1 MKVTKLTSKGSGR
14 VNEDCLFIKDNLF
27 GVFDGLTSLNK
38 YTDIK
43 GNSGGQIASQL
54 IKKIFEEKYSQDF
67 LWILHKA
74 RIELNREM
82 IKRKFD
88 LSQKVNRLST
98 TIAVV
103 RLISKHIEFVQ
114 VGDSP
119 IVLINKDKSFRVI
132 MSSKN
137 TDKKSLILWKR
148 LSIKETINW
157 SENKEIMDQLIK
169 VRQMANVTYGTFN
182 GEVGVFNF
190 ILNGKISINNIT
202 DILLFTDGLF
212 WPVENPSKEEN
223 IDDLVNLYLNFGL
236 KKLKE
241 KVRQQ
246 EADDPLCKRYPRFKK
261 HDDIAA
267 ISIKIS

>member
-1 MKVTKLTSKGSGR
+1 MNVSSIISRGSGKM
-14 VNEDCLFIKDNLF
+14 NEDGLLIKKNLY

-38 YTDIK
+38 YTDEK
-43 GNSGGQIASQL
+43 GNSGGRIASQL
-54 IKKIFEEKYSQDF
+54 IKKIFEENYTKDY
-67 LWILHKA
+67 LWMLNKA

-82 IKRKFD
+82 IKRNFD

-98 TIAVV
+98 TVAVV
-103 RLISKHIEFVQ
+103 RLLNKKIEFVQ

-119 IVLINKDKSFRVI
+119 IVLIFKDKSFKVI
-132 MSSKN
+132 TSSKN
-137 TDKKSLILWKR
+137 TDKNSLILWKR
-148 LSIKETINW
+148 LSSKEAINW
-157 SENKEIMDQLIK
+157 SENKRIKDQLIK

-267 ISIKIS
+267 ISIKLN